1 MRFSHLNSAGVKHR
15 FDVHCWCVRTASVCE
30 CFTIWSLWSTR
41 FILRWEIRLPS
52 VWREA
57 SWPNCC
63 KRSSGELLQHIMRT
77 FCSLMNRTRY
87 NYSTARNFS
96 VTTAR
101 TSAPLSLSLSPIFC
115 FSQACAPLMLHKRCS
130 KKRSQSIVCCVLVW
144 LVSIMSLLLPAV
156 VG

>member
-1 MRFSHLNSAGVKHR
+1 MKMRFSHLNSAGVKHR

-101 TSAPLSLSLSPIFC
+101 TSAPLSRQYSVSVRLVPHWCSTRDAAKNGVNPLYAVSWCDLSP
-115 FSQACAPLMLHKRCS
+115 
-130 KKRSQSIVCCVLVW
+130 
-144 LVSIMSLLLPAV
+144 
-156 VG
+156 